1 MALLVLPVGR
11 AKLQFPLSGT
21 HLVSQTTVSIPL
33 PNCER
38 RVKIRQ
44 SVHAS
49 SLKTVAAPLLT
60 HATLRIGMAQI
71 NPVVGDIASNA
82 TRVSRTYAD
91 ALERG
96 CEVLAFPELVLTG
109 YPPEDLVLK
118 SGFVTDNIAALQAFA
133 ATTTT
138 CVAVVGFV
146 DRVGD
151 ELFNAAAICTQG
163 RVQGVYHK
171 QLLPN
176 YSVFD
181 EQRYFSA
188 GNDFSLFRVNGA
200 LMGVTICEDI
210 WDPNG
215 PVATQARAGAVLNIN
230 INGSPFHRGKSGER
244 QQMVSERARDN
255 KCVIAYVNQVCGQ
268 DELVFDG
275 GSMLFDASGT
285 LLAKSAQFVEEIQFV
300 DVVVPRTAGD
310 PNAEV
315 QELLPVVAPREA
327 ALMGTIAATTNDI
340 EQIYGALVLGT
351 RDYVRKN
358 GFTDVVIG
366 LSGGIDSALVAAIAV
381 DALGAEHVHGVSM
394 PSRYS
399 SEGSRTDAATLAQNL
414 GIDMQTISI
423 EPAFEAYLQ
432 MTAASFAGRPQ
443 DLTEE
448 NLQSRVRGTTLMALS
463 NKFGWMVLTTGNKSE
478 LAVGYFTLY
487 GDSVGGYAVIKD
499 LLKTS
504 VYELC
509 RYINSKHAREV
520 IPEVVITKPPSAEL
534 RPDQRDDQ
542 SLPPY
547 EVLDAI
553 LEMYVEQDRTAAE
566 IIALGHDEALV
577 RRISRL
583 VDLSEYKRRQGPP
596 GVRVT
601 LKAFGKD
608 RRLPITNAYRG

>member
-1 MALLVLPVGR
+1 
-11 AKLQFPLSGT
+11 
-21 HLVSQTTVSIPL
+21 
-33 PNCER
+33 
-38 RVKIRQ
+38 
-44 SVHAS
+44 
-49 SLKTVAAPLLT
+49 
-60 HATLRIGMAQI
+60 
-71 NPVVGDIASNA
+71 
-82 TRVSRTYAD
+82 
-91 ALERG
+91 
-96 CEVLAFPELVLTG
+96 
-109 YPPEDLVLK
+109 
-118 SGFVTDNIAALQAFA
+118 
-133 ATTTT
+133 
-138 CVAVVGFV
+138 
-146 DRVGD
+146 
-151 ELFNAAAICTQG
+151 
-163 RVQGVYHK
+163 
-171 QLLPN
+171 
-176 YSVFD
+176 
-181 EQRYFSA
+181 
-188 GNDFSLFRVNGA
+188 
-200 LMGVTICEDI
+200 
-210 WDPNG
+210 
-215 PVATQARAGAVLNIN
+215 
-230 INGSPFHRGKSGER
+230 
-244 QQMVSERARDN
+244 
-255 KCVIAYVNQVCGQ
+255 
-268 DELVFDG
+268 
-275 GSMLFDASGT
+275 

-300 DVVVPRTAGD
+300 DVVVPRTAGE
-310 PNAEV
+310 PNADIK
-315 QELLPVVAPREA
+315 ELLPVVAPREV
-327 ALMGTIAATTNDI
+327 ALMGTIAATTSDL
-340 EQIYGALVLGT
+340 EQMYGALVLGT

-399 SEGSRTDAATLAQNL
+399 SEGSRTDAATLANNL
-414 GIDMQTISI
+414 EIDMQTISI

-553 LEMYVEQDRTAAE
+553 LELYVEQDQTAAE

-577 RRISRL
+577 RRVSRL